1 MWALSQSLSKKNE
14 WKTLQFKI
22 FLLNDVDKRWARLHP
37 RMLLISN
44 FDSFFPDPWRKEEQ
58 KVTDELQNNCIYNL
72 KSLFFFFFKSGEN
85 KEGCL
90 RFDFAV
96 AHLKKNN
103 NI

>member
-1 MWALSQSLSKKNE
+1 M
-14 WKTLQFKI
+14 
-22 FLLNDVDKRWARLHP
+22 
-37 RMLLISN
+37 
-44 FDSFFPDPWRKEEQ
+44 
-58 KVTDELQNNCIYNL
+58 TDELQNNCIYNL
-72 KSLFFFFFKSGEN
+72 KSLFFFFFFKSGEN